1 MTAQQKPPVS
11 AGTDN
16 DPGGDFSKRDT
27 GEHTTTPTETETL
40 INLACK
46 IEQDRRATALKL
58 AETYERSPEAAI
70 GCRLVLRDLRL
81 LGLEIGRLAFSQT
94 REGK

>member
-1 MTAQQKPPVS
+1 MTAQQKPPAS

-16 DPGGDFSKRDT
+16 DRGVDFSKRNT
-27 GEHTTTPTETETL
+27 GERTTTDHAREAL
-40 INLACK
+40 INLACR

-94 REGK
+94 REGQ